1 MTPSAF
7 QHYLYLHLSLDW
19 FQQLSF
25 SNPSKLSHTL
35 LVTASF
41 LFHVHTTHEKNLY
54 FPVYLSNICQPIHH
68 QGLLPV
74 IVIVQVQHRHP
85 KRVDDTTAS
94 GSFIPRIKGVH
105 NDGLRPL
112 YFAATEWAAL
122 AVWLLHKHKNRTDW
136 PLFKNKTK
144 QTGANYIK
152 TIQLQKKKLGKKR
165 VLR

>member
-1 MTPSAF
+1 MWDLERVWVRLSSLSQGRGSGRRDGGALPVSA
-7 QHYLYLHLSLDW
+7 
-19 FQQLSF
+19 
-25 SNPSKLSHTL
+25 
-35 LVTASF
+35 
-41 LFHVHTTHEKNLY
+41 
-54 FPVYLSNICQPIHH
+54 LSNICQPIHH

-122 AVWLLHKHKNRTDW
+122 AV
-136 PLFKNKTK
+136 
-144 QTGANYIK
+144 
-152 TIQLQKKKLGKKR
+152 
-165 VLR
+165 